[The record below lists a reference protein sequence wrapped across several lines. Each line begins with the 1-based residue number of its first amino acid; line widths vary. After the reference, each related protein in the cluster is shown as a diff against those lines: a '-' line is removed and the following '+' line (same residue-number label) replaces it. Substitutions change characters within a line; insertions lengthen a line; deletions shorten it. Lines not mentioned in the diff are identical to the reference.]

1 MTGQAAAAPV
11 LALLTEF
18 LNPLLGWLGMFL
30 IIAGFSIISAFMNL
44 RFDIHNIRIN
54 KMKQASK

>member
-30 IIAGFSIISAFMNL
+30 IIAGFSIVSAFMNL
-44 RFDIHNIRIN
+44 RFEIYEDFVKRN
-54 KMKQASK
+54 